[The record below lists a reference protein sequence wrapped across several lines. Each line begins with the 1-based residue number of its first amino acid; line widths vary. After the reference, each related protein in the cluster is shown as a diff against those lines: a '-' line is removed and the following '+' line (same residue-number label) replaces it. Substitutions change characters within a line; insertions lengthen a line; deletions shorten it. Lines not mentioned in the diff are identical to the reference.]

1 MKKYGQVYRKMLLV
15 YVLILLIPVLISV
28 LLYQYT
34 YNLVFAQADLY
45 NKNMITTVRS
55 ACDSE
60 LKYYYSYVERI
71 KTDANVRSLWEQE
84 NISDRQTYYREKE
97 VQKLFSDMKNAM
109 NEEMS
114 YNSDIFVYVKKSDRI
129 IGGYS
134 IMDYDLYSDYYEG
147 TIGRFRQDAE
157 RVRDVLQ
164 NLKSREMISVT
175 TDNGREYILILE
187 PILGMNGRKGN
198 LVVGVWIS
206 KSVLETQVQSV
217 NWDGEI
223 EWGLLDEEGNILRAP
238 QKITEFNSE
247 LVADKKMPEKMKI
260 SGKDYHVYAEESE
273 VCGSYILFTPS
284 EQISY
289 TADRIRNL
297 HLISLVA
304 ILLIGFWLARRAMK
318 LSYDPLKDILMFFRE
333 KDESEPV
340 VNEFKYLERKVSAL
354 LEKHDSAEQT
364 VKSSKKL
371 IRNYVLERLLLSS
384 PAEGEET
391 QDTKDIFDK
400 FRKGKNVVL
409 VFGITENKRP
419 GRKEIVNDNEL
430 KRFVIGN
437 VLSEGIGEVYAYET
451 LEYDEHVIMIINLPE
466 GVQKEPNTLANLA
479 DKYCGFIAEHFSF
492 AVYTLEGGAYQGIA
506 GIHKSYL
513 EACQAEGFCTDLN
526 ENYVS
531 YDEIKDRTVRK
542 YQYSFELEEKVI
554 NAVRTHNAELA
565 ISYIDSVLEMNFK
578 QKERTNAEMLTCLIY
593 DIFTTLVK
601 ASEEVGI
608 GFNRM
613 PAVSQ
618 ISSGDSIQ
626 EIQTYFRQIVNEVC
640 TKAERIAE
648 NEQKDVLSEKVKEY
662 IEKNF
667 TDQGLNISQIA
678 LQFFVTP
685 AYLSTLFK
693 KQTGESILSVLK
705 QRRVEYAKTLLEN
718 GVKVTE
724 VAEKSGFSDLS
735 TFIRTFKTYTGT
747 TPGQIKKIDKN

>member
-15 YVLILLIPVLISV
+15 YVLILLVPVLISTV
-28 LLYQYT
+28 LYRYT
-34 YNLVFAQADLY
+34 YNMVFAQADLY

-60 LKYYYSYVERI
+60 LKYYYSYMERI
-71 KTDANVRSLWEQE
+71 KTDVNARSLAEQE
-84 NISDRQTYYREKE
+84 NISDRQIYYREKE
-97 VQKLFSDMKNAM
+97 VQKLLSDMKNAM

-114 YNSDIFVYVKKSDRI
+114 YNSDMFVYVKKSDRI
-129 IGGYS
+129 IGYS
-134 IMDYDLYSDYYEG
+134 MMDYDLYSDYYEG
-147 TIGRFRQDAE
+147 TIGRFRQEAE

-187 PILGMNGRKGN
+187 PILGMNGRKGD
-198 LVVGVWIS
+198 LVVGIWIS

-238 QKITEFNSE
+238 QKITEFRSE
-247 LVADKKMPEKMKI
+247 LVADKKLPEKMKI
-260 SGKDYHVYAEESE
+260 SGKDYHVYTEESE
-273 VCGSYILFTPS
+273 VCGRYVLFTPS

-318 LSYDPLKDILMFFRE
+318 LSYDPLKDILMVFRE

-364 VKSSKKL
+364 VKSNKKL
-371 IRNYVLERLLLSS
+371 IRNYVLERLLLSL
-384 PAEGEET
+384 PTEGDET
-391 QDTKDIFDK
+391 QDTKAIFDK

-409 VFGITENKRP
+409 VFGITENKQP

-466 GVQKEPNTLANLA
+466 GVQKEPNMLANLA
-479 DKYCGFIAEHFSF
+479 DKYCGFIAEHFNF
-492 AVYTLEGGAYQGIA
+492 AVYTLEGGAYRGIE

-513 EACQAEGFCTDLN
+513 EACQAEEFCTDLN

-618 ISSGDSIQ
+618 ISSGGSLQ
-626 EIQTYFRQIVNEVC
+626 EVQAYFRQIVNEVC
-640 TKAERIAE
+640 TKAERITE

-685 AYLSTLFK
+685 AYLSAIFK

-705 QRRVEYAKTLLEN
+705 QRRIAYAKTLLES

-735 TFIRTFKTYTGT
+735 TFIRAFKAYTGT
-747 TPGQIKKIDKN
+747 TPGQVKKIDKN